1 MIPAT
6 ILVSLAQHWR
16 AVGLSALVGLLAL
29 MGVAAHHY
37 RNTAVVA
44 SAKASAA
51 EASVHSIIVESAKN
65 TAAVEK
71 ASSDAAV
78 NAAQED
84 ALRNAINAADAK
96 TPDDSQV
103 LFDSPAISATLDSLR
118 KPAPGGHNTTHP
130 HRVAHVSR

>member
-6 ILVSLAQHWR
+6 VLVSLAQHWR
-16 AVGLSALVGLLAL
+16 AVGLAALVGMLAL

-37 RNTAVVA
+37 RSTAVAA
-44 SAKASAA
+44 SAKAAAA
-51 EASVHSIIVESAKN
+51 EVSVHSIIAESAKN

-84 ALRNAINAADAK
+84 ALRNAINAADAR

-103 LFDSPAISATLDSLR
+103 LYDSPAITAALDSLR
-118 KPAPGGHNTTHP
+118 KPAPGGHTTANP
-130 HRVAHVSR
+130 SRAAHVSR

>member
-6 ILVSLAQHWR
+6 VLATMATHWR
-16 AVGLSALVGLLAL
+16 AVGLSALVGMLAL

-37 RNTAVVA
+37 RATAAAA

-51 EASVHSIIVESAKN
+51 EASVHAIIAESTKN

-84 ALRNAINAADAK
+84 ALRKSINAADAR
-96 TPDDSQV
+96 TTDDSQV
-103 LFDSPAISATLDSLR
+103 LFDSPAITAALNGLR
-118 KPAPGGHNTTHP
+118 KPAPGGHTTAGS
-130 HRVAHVSR
+130 HRTAAVSR

>member
-6 ILVSLAQHWR
+6 VIVSLAQHWR
-16 AVGLSALVGLLAL
+16 AVGLAALVGMLAL

-37 RNTAVVA
+37 RATAVAA

-84 ALRNAINAADAK
+84 VTRSAVNAADAR
-96 TPDDSQV
+96 TIDDSQV
-103 LFDSPAISATLDSLR
+103 LFDSPAISAALDSLR
-118 KPAPGGHNTTHP
+118 KPAPGGHVTDNP
-130 HRVAHVSR
+130 HRTAHMPR